1 MRTTILALICGT
13 VALAGC
19 GDGDDGQAQAT
30 TPPAAPPA
38 TTERVAATTTTEAPK
53 ARAAKPT
60 GKAITTGQS
69 EFGSMLFDTKKQAI
83 YIFEND
89 EKGKSNCYGECA
101 RAWPPVYTKGKPR
114 ARGGVKASLL
124 GTTKRRDGRLQV
136 TYNGQPLYYYVNE
149 GPGEVRCHNV
159 FLNGGLWW
167 VVGPN
172 GKRRA

>member
-19 GDGDDGQAQAT
+19 GDSDAGQAQAT
-30 TPPAAPPA
+30 ATPPDPPA
-38 TTERVAATTTTEAPK
+38 TTERVAATTTTTAPK
-53 ARAAKPT
+53 AKAAAPT
-60 GKAITTGQS
+60 GKAITTGKS

-114 ARGGVKASLL
+114 ARGGVKQSLL

-136 TYNGQPLYYYVNE
+136 TYRGQPLYFYVNE

>member
-19 GDGDDGQAQAT
+19 GDSDDGQAQAT
-30 TPPAAPPA
+30 TP
-38 TTERVAATTTTEAPK
+38 AATTPAATTATAAPAAETTAK
-53 ARAAKPT
+53 AAAKPT
-60 GKAITTGQS
+60 GKAITTGPS
-69 EFGSMLFDTKKQAI
+69 EFGTMLFDTKKQAI

-89 EKGKSNCYGECA
+89 TKNKSNCYGECA

-114 ARGGVKASLL
+114 ARGDVKASLL

-172 GKRRA
+172 GTRRA